1 MEARNTKMKRFGLI
15 GYPLSHSFSKKYFT
29 EKFRRENIANCI
41 YENFPLENISEFP
54 ALIQQ
59 HADLCGLNVTIP
71 HKEKV
76 IPFLSAQSDV
86 VKAIGACNCIKIEN
100 GVLTGYNTD
109 VTGFEE
115 SLKPLLQPFHTKALV
130 LGTGGAAKAVHYVL
144 QKLGI
149 EFFEI
154 SRTPA
159 GERQL
164 SYQQIDEAVIKEHLL
179 IINTSPLGM
188 YPKIDECPAIPYQA
202 LTAKHYL
209 FDLVY
214 NPAKTLFLQKGEQQ
228 GAAIKNGH
236 DMLIIQAEESWRI
249 WS

>member
-1 MEARNTKMKRFGLI
+1 MKRYGLI
-15 GYPLSHSFSKKYFT
+15 GYPLSHSFSQKYFT
-29 EKFRRENIANCI
+29 EKFQREGITGCV
-41 YENFPLENISEFP
+41 YDNFPLASIDEFA

-59 HADLCGLNVTIP
+59 QTDLHGLNVTIP
-71 HKEKV
+71 YKEKV
-76 IPFLSAQSDV
+76 IPFLTAQSEV
-86 VKAIGACNCIKIEN
+86 VRTIGACNCIRIDN
-100 GVLTGYNTD
+100 GELTGHNTD
-109 VTGFEE
+109 VVGFEE
-115 SLKPLLQPFHTKALV
+115 SLRPLLQPHHKKALV

-144 QKLGI
+144 NKLGI
-149 EFFEI
+149 DFYEV

-159 GERQL
+159 TIRQL
-164 SYQQIDEAVIKEHLL
+164 SYQQVDEAVIKEHEV

-188 YPKIDECPAIPYQA
+188 YPNINECPPLPYQA

-214 NPAKTLFLQKGEQQ
+214 NPAKTLFLQKGEEQ

-249 WS
+249 WNS